1 MRRFDHDLREELRS
15 DLIRLAARAKSGMRA
30 LRTGFVVGTF
40 PTVSMRPRCGCQGES
55 GLGADI
61 AFLQRLVT
69 KPAFE
74 AKYGAHNELLL
85 AFWSSIG
92 FKPGDFMTV
101 GMNEKRT
108 ALFCRV

>member
-1 MRRFDHDLREELRS
+1 MRLLGGKRTWRGHRVSAAISDKTAFD
-15 DLIRLAARAKSGMRA
+15 AKW
-30 LRTGFVVGTF
+30 
-40 PTVSMRPRCGCQGES
+40 
-55 GLGADI
+55 
-61 AFLQRLVT
+61 
-69 KPAFE
+69 
-74 AKYGAHNELLL
+74 GAHNELLL